1 MERFGPVFL
10 LAGLG
15 TFVLAFVVM
24 AALPWLSVA
33 RIETRSIAEIAAQ
46 VTPEFRDLALD
57 YPDEF
62 RTAFGEP
69 TPAAFADALER
80 GKQIY
85 IAEACWH
92 CHSQFVRPVSG
103 EDIRYGRVS
112 TAAEYQNEMNL
123 PHLFGTRRV
132 GPDLSRQAGVHS
144 NDWHV
149 AHFYEPRWVVPWS
162 VMPSYRWYY
171 TEDKRPTRD
180 LLSLVA
186 YVQWLGS
193 SERRVPLNMYN
204 VRAAAEARAAAAAPP
219 AATPPTEVK

>member
-1 MERFGPVFL
+1 
-10 LAGLG
+10 
-15 TFVLAFVVM
+15 
-24 AALPWLSVA
+24 
-33 RIETRSIAEIAAQ
+33 
-46 VTPEFRDLALD
+46 
-57 YPDEF
+57 
-62 RTAFGEP
+62 
-69 TPAAFADALER
+69 
-80 GKQIY
+80 
-85 IAEACWH
+85 
-92 CHSQFVRPVSG
+92 
-103 EDIRYGRVS
+103 
-112 TAAEYQNEMNL
+112 
-123 PHLFGTRRV
+123 V